1 MPFMIGKEP
10 IRRTLKY
17 LQAGK
22 LVLKNKIQILSINY
36 NISGQHHSGI
46 R

>member
-1 MPFMIGKEP
+1 MPFMKGRAP

-17 LQAGK
+17 LESGK
-22 LVLKNKIQILSINY
+22 LVLKDQVKILSINY
-36 NISGQHHSGI
+36 NTFGDHHEGA